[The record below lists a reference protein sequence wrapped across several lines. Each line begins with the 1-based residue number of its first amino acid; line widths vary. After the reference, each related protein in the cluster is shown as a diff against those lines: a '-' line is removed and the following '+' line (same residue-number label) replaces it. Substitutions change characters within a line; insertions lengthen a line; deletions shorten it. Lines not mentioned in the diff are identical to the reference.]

1 MSQHRVALSIADRAA
16 ARLSRSQPWA
26 PSQPISGNRNRPALG
41 PSSPTLTQ
49 SQSVSSIR
57 MNRPALHSNAPT
69 STQSQSITGNRTR
82 PALIPSSSKLT
93 QSQSVSSIRMN
104 RSALRSNPPASTQPQ
119 STSIIRNRPALQP
132 STTTRRTPSTVDVAI
147 PTTRSEKVQARRER
161 LADASHVGNKPFSE
175 VISDVRRVQARL
187 AAYEARKAERTRA
200 PDASR
205 QPGKLLKHSLS
216 SRSRLLT

>member
-16 ARLSRSQPWA
+16 ARLSRGQPWA
-26 PSQPISGNRNRPALG
+26 PSQPISGSRNRPALG

-57 MNRPALHSNAPT
+57 MNRP
-69 STQSQSITGNRTR
+69 
-82 PALIPSSSKLT
+82 
-93 QSQSVSSIRMN
+93 
-104 RSALRSNPPASTQPQ
+104 ALRSNPPASTQPQ

-147 PTTRSEKVQARRER
+147 PTTRSEKVQARGER